1 MPKVSAGL
9 LMVRRDIDGL
19 QFLLAH
25 PGGPFFARR
34 DDGVWSIPKG
44 AVEAG
49 EDPLAAAQREFHEET
64 GLARPPG
71 PFESLGEVRQAGGKI
86 VHGWAFFGDCNPS
99 RLSSNT
105 FELEWPRG
113 SGRLQKFPEIDRFA
127 FFDAEVAVRKLV
139 AAQAAFIER
148 AAQRL
153 R

>member
-1 MPKVSAGL
+1 
-9 LMVRRDIDGL
+9 MVRRDFDGL

-49 EDPLAAAQREFHEET
+49 EDNLTAALREFHEET
-64 GLARPPG
+64 GLTRPSG

-86 VHGWAFFGDCNPS
+86 VHAWAFFGDCNPS

-105 FELEWPRG
+105 VEVEWPRG
-113 SGRLQKFPEIDRFA
+113 SGRAQRFPEVDRFA
-127 FFDAEVAVRKLV
+127 FFDATDAVRKLV

-148 AAQRL
+148 AAARL